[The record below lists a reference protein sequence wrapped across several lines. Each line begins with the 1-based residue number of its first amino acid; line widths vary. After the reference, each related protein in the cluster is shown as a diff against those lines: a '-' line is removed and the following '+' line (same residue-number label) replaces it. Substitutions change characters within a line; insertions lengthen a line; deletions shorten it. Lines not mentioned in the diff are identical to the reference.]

1 VSVVSFVARVRTA
14 EGEVWTFDP
23 SRMASRLQALG
34 LVVVPP
40 DLVPDEL
47 RMINPGLIYWT
58 YPSKDGEAAK
68 AAGVVRP

>member
-1 VSVVSFVARVRTA
+1 
-14 EGEVWTFDP
+14 
-23 SRMASRLQALG
+23 MASRLQALG